1 MALDKNKALALKLT
15 ALALLMV
22 GAAFAAVPFYRL
34 FCQLTGFGGTA
45 VRADAV
51 PTAQPETDRRVTI
64 SLNADIATDLPWDFK
79 PEATNLVAP
88 LGVPVTTRYRV
99 TNRGTQALVGTAT
112 HNVQPDK
119 ASPYFNKVECFCY
132 SEQVLRSG
140 ESRDLT
146 VTFFI
151 DPDMAQERGLDDV
164 QNLTLSYTFF
174 LAKDQSQAS
183 AAAAPAESQPVLAG
197 TQTVEPTRK
206 P

>member
-1 MALDKNKALALKLT
+1 MLTAPLPPALK
-15 ALALLMV
+15 AIQ
-22 GAAFAAVPFYRL
+22 R
-34 FCQLTGFGGTA
+34 
-45 VRADAV
+45 
-51 PTAQPETDRRVTI
+51 
-64 SLNADIATDLPWDFK
+64 IAS
-79 PEATNLVAP
+79 
-88 LGVPVTTRYRV
+88 
-99 TNRGTQALVGTAT
+99 TAT